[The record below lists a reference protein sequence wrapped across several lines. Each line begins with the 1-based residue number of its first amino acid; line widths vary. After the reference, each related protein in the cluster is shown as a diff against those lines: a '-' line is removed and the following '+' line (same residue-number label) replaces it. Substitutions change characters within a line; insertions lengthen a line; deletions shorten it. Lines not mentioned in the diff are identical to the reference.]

1 MSAVLIEHGVLLSPA
16 RPTPLETDGW
26 LAIVGERIAALGA
39 GAAPKAWQQRA
50 DRIIDARQM
59 AVLPGLVN
67 GHTHLSQ
74 TFLRGLADDRPL
86 LRWLRKLAI

>member
-1 MSAVLIEHGVLLSPA
+1 VAQATNAPCTLIEHGALLSHDGV
-16 RPTPLETDGW
+16 RLTEMTGW
-26 LAIVGERIAALGA
+26 LAIAGDRIAALGP
-39 GAAPKAWQQRA
+39 GDAPAEWRQRA
-50 DRIIDARQM
+50 ARIIDARHM

-86 LRWLRKLAI
+86 LR

>member
-1 MSAVLIEHGVLLSPA
+1 
-16 RPTPLETDGW
+16 
-26 LAIVGERIAALGA
+26 
-39 GAAPKAWQQRA
+39 
-50 DRIIDARQM
+50 M

-86 LRWLRKLAI
+86 LRWLKEVIWPAQAAMTPEDQYLAGAAGAGGKPALRRHHRRAASQAAGP